1 MAAVPSAMPVSV
13 PAHIPKSLV
22 FDFDHFTAPEMS
34 SEPHRRVSQLLH
46 KNAPDVFYTPR
57 GGGYWIVTRAE
68 VAVDMLRQVD
78 IFSSAPQFNHF
89 KAFNPPMLPVQ
100 ADPPD
105 QTEYRRIL
113 NPKFA
118 PNAIQKL
125 ETYIRELAR
134 TIIDDVYP
142 KGQCNF
148 IEEVAERFPVT
159 IFLKIAGAPLADRAR
174 LVSIAVKYTRSP
186 TFEERQAAISDMAA
200 YLREK
205 FKERSLEP
213 KDDLLTQIVQARMPD
228 RDLSQTEK
236 EGLGV
241 LLFFGGLDTVK
252 SVLSFVVSYLAQH
265 PEDYKRLVDNPA
277 LIKSAME
284 ELMRVSG
291 VSTPERGVT
300 QDVDYRGIPFK
311 KGDRVVFLTQ
321 LWGMD
326 DQQIANPLQVDFNR
340 EVSQH
345 YAFGAGPHRCIGSH
359 LARMEFRVFLE
370 EWTKTIKSFSVK
382 DNAPVKTAGGVVW
395 TPVELQLT
403 WPVPGK

>member
-1 MAAVPSAMPVSV
+1 MAAVAESIAGTI

-22 FDFDHFTAPEMS
+22 FDFDHFTAPEVQK
-34 SEPHRRVSQLLH
+34 EPHRQVSQLLH

-57 GGGYWIVTRAE
+57 NGGYWIVTRAE
-68 VAVDMLRQVD
+68 VAVDMLRQVEN
-78 IFSSAPQFNHF
+78 FSSGPEFNHF

-100 ADPPD
+100 ADPPNH
-105 QTEYRRIL
+105 TEYRRIL

-118 PNAIQKL
+118 PGPIQKL
-125 ETYIRELAR
+125 EEYVRQLAR
-134 TIIDDVYP
+134 TIIDEAYP
-142 KGQCNF
+142 RGRCDF

-174 LVSIAVKYTRSP
+174 LVAIAVKYTRSP
-186 TFEERQAAISDMAA
+186 TFEERQAAITEMAN

-205 FKERSLEP
+205 FKERIKEP

-228 RDLSQTEK
+228 RDLTDTEK

-265 PEDYKRLVDNPA
+265 PDDYKKLVDNPA
-277 LIKSAME
+277 MIKSAME
-284 ELMRVSG
+284 ELLRVSG

-300 QDVDYRGIPFK
+300 HDLEYRGIPFK

-321 LWGMD
+321 LWGVD
-326 DQQIANPLQVDFNR
+326 DQQISNPYEVDFSR
-340 EVSQH
+340 DVSQH

-359 LARMEFRVFLE
+359 LARLEFRIFLE
-370 EWTKTIKSFSVK
+370 EWTRTIKAFRLEKNV
-382 DNAPVKTAGGVVW
+382 PVKTAGGVVW
-395 TPVELQLT
+395 TPVELSLA
-403 WPVPGK
+403 WDV

>member
-1 MAAVPSAMPVSV
+1 MSTAVASV

-22 FDFDHFTAPEMS
+22 YDFDHFTAPELQK
-34 SEPHRRVSQLLH
+34 EPHRAVSQKLH
-46 KNAPDVFYTPR
+46 REAPDVFYTPR

-68 VAVDMLRQVD
+68 VAVDMLRQVE
-78 IFSSAPQFNHF
+78 IFSSGPEHNHF

-100 ADPPD
+100 ADPPNHTD
-105 QTEYRRIL
+105 YRRIL

-125 ETYIRELAR
+125 ESYIRELAR
-134 TIIDDVYP
+134 TIIDDVYA
-142 KGQCNF
+142 KGECNF

-159 IFLKIAGAPLADRAR
+159 IFLKIAGAPLSDRAR

-186 TFEERQAAISDMAA
+186 TFEERQAAITDMAN

-205 FKERSLEP
+205 YKERAAEP
-213 KDDLLTQIVQARMPD
+213 RDDLLTEIVQARTPD
-228 RDLSQTEK
+228 RELTQTEK

-265 PEDYKRLVDNPA
+265 PDDYKKLVDNPE

-300 QDVDYRGIPFK
+300 HDVDYRGIPFK

-321 LWGMD
+321 LWGLD
-326 DQQIANPLQVDFNR
+326 DQQIANPLQVDFTR

-370 EWTKTIKSFSVK
+370 EWTKTIKSFGVK
-382 DNAPVKTAGGVVW
+382 NNAPVKTAGGVVW
-395 TPVELQLT
+395 TPIELQLT
-403 WPVPGK
+403 WPVNKS

>member
-1 MAAVPSAMPVSV
+1 MAAVASAIPPSI
-13 PAHIPKSLV
+13 PAHVPKSLV
-22 FDFDHFTAPEMS
+22 FDFDHFTAPETK

-57 GGGYWIVTRAE
+57 NGGYWIVTRAE
-68 VAVDMLRQVD
+68 VAVDMLRQVES
-78 IFSSAPQFNHF
+78 FSSSPQFNHF

-100 ADPPD
+100 ADPPEH
-105 QTEYRRIL
+105 TEYRRIL

-118 PNAIQKL
+118 PGPVGKL
-125 ETYIRELAR
+125 EVYVRQLAR

-142 KGQCNF
+142 RGRCDF

-159 IFLKIAGAPLADRAR
+159 IFLKIAGAPLSDRAR

-186 TFEERQAAISDMAA
+186 TFEERQEAISDMAA

-205 FKERSLEP
+205 FRERANAP
-213 KDDLLTQIVQARMPD
+213 KDDLLTQIVQARIPD
-228 RDLSQTEK
+228 RELTETEK

-265 PEDYKRLVDNPA
+265 PEDYKQLVDNPA

-300 QDVDYRGIPFK
+300 HDLEYRGISFK
-311 KGDRVVFLTQ
+311 KGDRIVFLTQ
-321 LWGMD
+321 LWGVD
-326 DQQIANPLQVDFNR
+326 DQQIPNPYQVDFSR

-345 YAFGAGPHRCIGSH
+345 YSFGAGPHRCIGSH
-359 LARMEFRVFLE
+359 LARLEVRVFLE
-370 EWTKTIKSFSVK
+370 EWTKTVKQFSVE
-382 DNAPVKTAGGVVW
+382 NHVPVKTAGGVVW
-395 TPVELQLT
+395 TPVVLPLT
-403 WPVPGK
+403 WPVAN

>member
-1 MAAVPSAMPVSV
+1 MSAVMAGVPSHV
-13 PAHIPKSLV
+13 PKSLV
-22 FDFDHFTAPEMS
+22 YDFDHFTAPELLKD
-34 SEPHRRVSQLLH
+34 PHRTVSQKLH
-46 KNAPDVFYTPR
+46 KEAPDVFYTPR

-78 IFSSAPQFNHF
+78 IFSSGPEYNHF

-100 ADPPD
+100 ADPPNH
-105 QTEYRRIL
+105 TEYRRIL
-113 NPKFA
+113 NPKLT

-125 ETYIRELAR
+125 ESYVRELAR

-142 KGQCNF
+142 KGECNF

-159 IFLKIAGAPLADRAR
+159 IFLKIAGAPLTDRAR
-174 LVSIAVKYTRSP
+174 VVSIAVKYTRSP
-186 TFEERQAAISDMAA
+186 TFEARQAAISDMAA

-205 FKERSLEP
+205 FAERQGNP
-213 KDDLLTQIVQARMPD
+213 QDDLLTLIAQARMPD
-228 RDLSQTEK
+228 RELTQTEK

-241 LLFFGGLDTVK
+241 LAFFGGLDTVK

-265 PEDYKRLVDNPA
+265 PDDYKKLVDNPE

-284 ELMRVSG
+284 ELLRVSG

-300 QDVDYRGIPFK
+300 HDVEYRGIPFK

-326 DQQIANPLQVDFNR
+326 DQQIPNPHLVDFSR
-340 EVSQH
+340 DVSQH

-359 LARMEFRVFLE
+359 LARLEFRIFLE
-370 EWTKTIKSFSVK
+370 EWTRTIKSFGVK

-395 TPVELQLT
+395 TPVELKLT
-403 WPVPGK
+403 WPVARN

>member
-1 MAAVPSAMPVSV
+1 MSSAVASI

-22 FDFDHFTAPEMS
+22 YDFDHFTAPELAKD
-34 SEPHRRVSQLLH
+34 PHRTVSQKLH
-46 KNAPDVFYTPR
+46 KEAPDVFYTPR
-57 GGGYWIVTRAE
+57 SGGYWIVTRAE
-68 VAVDMLRQVD
+68 VAVDMLRQVE
-78 IFSSAPQFNHF
+78 IFSSGPEHNHF

-100 ADPPD
+100 ADPPNH
-105 QTEYRRIL
+105 TEYRRIL
-113 NPKFA
+113 NPKLT

-125 ETYIRELAR
+125 ESYVRELAR

-142 KGQCNF
+142 KGECNF

-159 IFLKIAGAPLADRAR
+159 IFLKIAGAPLTDRAR

-200 YLREK
+200 YMREK
-205 FKERSLEP
+205 FQEREVEP
-213 KDDLLTQIVQARMPD
+213 RDDLLTLIAQARMPD
-228 RDLSQTEK
+228 RALTSTEK

-241 LLFFGGLDTVK
+241 LAFFGGLDTVK

-265 PEDYKRLVDNPA
+265 PEDYRKLVEHPE

-284 ELMRVSG
+284 ELLRVSG

-300 QDVDYRGIPFK
+300 HDVEYRGIPFK

-326 DQQIANPLQVDFNR
+326 DQQIANPHLVDFTR
-340 EVSQH
+340 DVSQH

-359 LARMEFRVFLE
+359 LARLEFRIFLE
-370 EWTKTIKSFSVK
+370 EWTKTIKSFGVK
-382 DNAPVKTAGGVVW
+382 DNMPVKTAGGVVW
-395 TPVELQLT
+395 TPVELKLT
-403 WPVPGK
+403 WPVVKN